1 VRDTP
6 ESGGGVAA
14 SASTPASDVQTAEGR
29 WVRVRALFRVWV
41 VVYRFLPLLATY
53 LRDRNR
59 FLLVGRSRRVTES
72 MQRERAERLLETLV
86 ELGPTFIKLGQI
98 LSTRPDA
105 LPPTYIEVLSR
116 LQDKVPPDDW
126 AEIRPVIEAEVGPV
140 DERFDDFDTE
150 PISGASLGQVY
161 TATVDGETVAVK
173 VLRPNIRR
181 RVETDLQ
188 AIAALLPVLVRF
200 AHEGQR
206 FTLENLAEEFSATI
220 REEMDYEHEAAM
232 LETVR
237 ANLADRPDVVVPPV
251 VEELSGSRVLTM
263 EYVGGTKI
271 DQVSTLDEMGIDRS
285 DLVERLEETYIQM
298 IIEDGV
304 FHADPHPGNLAVQD
318 DGTIVFYD
326 FGMTG
331 YVTDFLQERIIQ
343 MYVAIANDD
352 VDAVVDAFVEMG
364 ALDPAADRN
373 LMAEM
378 FEVAIDSFRGQDL
391 DEYRIRRLI
400 GEFQGT
406 FYEFPLRLPQNVAL
420 IVRVTTVLDGV
431 AQTLDPS
438 FDVIALIT
446 EYVRESGH
454 TAEAGRQ
461 QFVEAVR
468 EEGQSLARGLVSV
481 PPKLEGVLDRLDR
494 DSLTISVG
502 LEPEEPALDALA
514 LQVSTGLLFSSSL
527 LSTLLLWLYADVTAT
542 AVAAVLSGVLG
553 VVFLRAFR
561 SRRRGVTVRRRQF
574 TRQSLRE
581 QEPERDDEPAEASPA
596 QRPE

>member
-1 VRDTP
+1 
-6 ESGGGVAA
+6 
-14 SASTPASDVQTAEGR
+14 
-29 WVRVRALFRVWV
+29 
-41 VVYRFLPLLATY
+41 
-53 LRDRNR
+53 
-59 FLLVGRSRRVTES
+59 
-72 MQRERAERLLETLV
+72 M
-86 ELGPTFIKLGQI
+86 
-98 LSTRPDA
+98 
-105 LPPTYIEVLSR
+105 
-116 LQDKVPPDDW
+116 
-126 AEIRPVIEAEVGPV
+126 
-140 DERFDDFDTE
+140 
-150 PISGASLGQVY
+150 
-161 TATVDGETVAVK
+161 
-173 VLRPNIRR
+173 
-181 RVETDLQ
+181 
-188 AIAALLPVLVRF
+188 
-200 AHEGQR
+200 
-206 FTLENLAEEFSATI
+206 
-220 REEMDYEHEAAM
+220 
-232 LETVR
+232 
-237 ANLADRPDVVVPPV
+237 
-251 VEELSGSRVLTM
+251 
-263 EYVGGTKI
+263 YVG
-271 DQVSTLDEMGIDRS
+271 
-285 DLVERLEETYIQM
+285 
-298 IIEDGV
+298 
-304 FHADPHPGNLAVQD
+304 
-318 DGTIVFYD
+318 
-326 FGMTG
+326 
-331 YVTDFLQERIIQ
+331 
-343 MYVAIANDD
+343 IANDD
-352 VDAVVDAFVEMG
+352 IEAVVDAFVEMG
-364 ALDPAADRN
+364 ALDPAADRD